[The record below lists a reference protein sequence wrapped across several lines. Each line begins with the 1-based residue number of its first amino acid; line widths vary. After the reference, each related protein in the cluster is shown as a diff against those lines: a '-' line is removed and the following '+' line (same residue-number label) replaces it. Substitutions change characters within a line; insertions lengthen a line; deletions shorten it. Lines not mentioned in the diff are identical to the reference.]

1 MLSPQEINSAASF
14 DPDLV
19 HEVGEPGES
28 TKRIIKMKLQ
38 LGLSVVWK
46 EYVSMVGNDKD
57 KHSARICCAAQGRR
71 RWLYEMA
78 ALAGSFAYVIS
89 RLSLGFTPP

>member
-38 LGLSVVWK
+38 LGLCGGLEGVCVD
-46 EYVSMVGNDKD
+46 G
-57 KHSARICCAAQGRR
+57 G
-71 RWLYEMA
+71 
-78 ALAGSFAYVIS
+78 
-89 RLSLGFTPP
+89 